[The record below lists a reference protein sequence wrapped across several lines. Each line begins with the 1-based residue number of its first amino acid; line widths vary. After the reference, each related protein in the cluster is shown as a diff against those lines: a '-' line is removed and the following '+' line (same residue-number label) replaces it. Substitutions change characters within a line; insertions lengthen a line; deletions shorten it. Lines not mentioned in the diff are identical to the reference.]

1 MHYCTVCKDSPVLP
15 AAYELDEPRPAAE
28 PWREVKKRKT
38 HEALVTAARTQV
50 TGEGLDAVTI
60 DDICHEAG
68 VSRRTFFNYFET
80 KEDAVLDLPGHGF
93 DPDSA
98 AAFCGGGPTGEL
110 SQDVRALVHGLLE
123 KTTDRFDEFR
133 TLMPII
139 HAEPRLLARQVR
151 WFDEQVAAVR
161 ALVEARFGPCAEHLR
176 SELVA
181 LGVVGLVR
189 ASVLSWEAHDLTGSP
204 ADYVDVAAG
213 HLRDVFAARP

>member
-1 MHYCTVCKDSPVLP
+1 VLP
-15 AAYELDEPRPAAE
+15 TAYDLDERRQVAE

-38 HEALVTAARTQV
+38 HEALVAAARTRV

-80 KEDAVLDLPGHGF
+80 KEDAVLDLPGHSF

-98 AAFCGGGPTGEL
+98 ATFCGGGPTGDL
-110 SQDVRALVHGLLE
+110 SQDVRALVHDLLE
-123 KTTDRFDEFR
+123 KTSDRFDEFR

-151 WFDEQVAAVR
+151 WFDEQMSAVR
-161 ALVEARFGPCAEHLR
+161 ALVATRLGPGSEHLR

-181 LGVVGLVR
+181 LGVVALVR
-189 ASVLSWEAHDLTGSP
+189 GTILAWEAHGLEGSP
-204 ADYVDVAAG
+204 ADYVDVACA
-213 HLRDVFAARP
+213 HLRDVYAARS